1 MSRAVQFDQYGGVE
15 VLHLVEV
22 PEPVPG
28 DQQLLISVKAAGLNP
43 FETKMR
49 TGLMETQFP
58 VDFPARQGTDVA
70 GVVKA
75 VGPGATGLAVGDEIL
90 GSTGRRGAQ
99 ADFALVPTKS
109 VLPRPANVPW
119 EVAGSIWGVGTTA
132 SSMVRAA
139 AVATGD
145 IVLVSGASG
154 GVGVV
159 ASQLARH
166 RGAAVI
172 GVASERNH
180 EWLSAHG
187 IIPVAYGDGLE
198 DRLKAATEAAG
209 GPINALLDIA
219 GGGYLELAI
228 RLGVAPE
235 RIDTIVD
242 FGKAAEFGAK
252 TDGGAVGGTPEMV
265 EIAAR
270 VASGQLEVPIQA
282 SFPLDQVQAAYT
294 ELEHGHPRGKV
305 VLVP

>member
-22 PEPVPG
+22 PEPVAG
-28 DQQLLISVKAAGLNP
+28 DQQLLVAVKAAGLNP

-49 TGLMETQFP
+49 TGLMESQFP

-70 GVVKA
+70 GVVEA
-75 VGPGATGLAVGDEIL
+75 VGRGATGFVVGDEIL

-99 ADFALVPTKS
+99 ADCALVPIKS

-132 SSMVRAA
+132 SAMVRAA
-139 AVATGD
+139 AVSAGD
-145 IVLVSGASG
+145 VVLVSGASG

-159 ASQLARH
+159 VSQLSRQ
-166 RGAAVI
+166 RGATVI

-180 EWLSAHG
+180 DWLSAHG
-187 IIPVAYGDGLE
+187 IIPVAYGDGFE

-209 GPINALLDIA
+209 SAVNAVLDTS
-219 GGGYLELAI
+219 GGGYVELGV

-242 FGKAAEFGAK
+242 FGMAAQYGAK
-252 TDGGAVGGTPEMV
+252 TDGGAAAGTPEMA
-265 EIAAR
+265 EIAILL
-270 VASGQLEVPIQA
+270 ASGQLELPIHA

-294 ELEHGHPRGKV
+294 ELEHGHPRGKI
-305 VLVP
+305 VLIP